1 MRIFV
6 LLLFAVALATA
17 PAHAE
22 APKHA
27 PEVPLPPIPKLTPIE
42 KVSPEAEA
50 VQSLESRLDQL
61 ASTEVDGPLAD
72 VDLKFLTADLDATIV
87 PAIAQRLGEVKDEL
101 DGNAASHLLDKARER
116 GQDALDQWKK
126 QNKKSKDKDKDKDK
140 TAEPQGDWL
149 VFILSLDKR
158 GDTWRHLAEIYAMIR
173 MLTHVG
179 KAPAVRELVA
189 CYSHFGELVRI
200 DLQRAIEKLGDKAI
214 AALIE
219 AKQHDAQKVRSWA
232 QRQLEGLGRVTPGES
247 VSTTDAE
254 VLADVLRAFGRVRDV
269 EATGVILSFANSDR
283 VQLRIAAREALGA
296 IGEPAEW
303 LLKDAYETMTGQR
316 PPKGWDY
323 RRLIREIFRVHD
335 RARLAKVYDFVES
348 GNKALA
354 GKRYADATAAFDK
367 ALAYAPLF
375 EGRAAMAPAYLGRA
389 DELIAD
395 GKHDEAAVALRKA
408 LRLAP
413 ESKERPKVESRL
425 LFLEGK
431 ALADKGTPD
440 RFVLKRALELD
451 PDNKEAKALLES
463 LDDEADHRI
472 SNRNR
477 YVAAI
482 VIGLIAIGAMIFLYR
497 RRPPKLE
504 EKKAS

>member
-6 LLLFAVALATA
+6 LLFFAVVLATA

-22 APKHA
+22 ASKHA

-61 ASTEVDGPLAD
+61 ASTEVDGPLAE
-72 VDLKFLTADLDATIV
+72 VDLKFLTADLDVAIV

-116 GQDALDQWKK
+116 GQDALDEWKK
-126 QNKKSKDKDKDKDK
+126 KNKKSKDKVDKKD
-140 TAEPQGDWL
+140 EPQGDWL

-179 KAPAVRELVA
+179 KAPAVRELVT

-283 VQLRIAAREALGA
+283 VQLRIAAREAIGA

-303 LLKDAYETMTGQR
+303 LLKDAYETMTGTR
-316 PPKGWDY
+316 PPKPWDY
-323 RRLIREIFRVHD
+323 RRLTREIFRLHD

-367 ALAYAPLF
+367 ALAHAPLF

-389 DELIAD
+389 DELIAE

-413 ESKERPKVESRL
+413 ESKERPKIESRL

-431 ALADKGTPD
+431 ALAEKGTPD

-451 PDNKEAKALLES
+451 PDNKEAKALLDS
-463 LDDEADHRI
+463 LDEQAHDRI
-472 SNRNR
+472 SNRSR

-482 VIGLIAIGAMIFLYR
+482 VIGLLAIGAMILLYR